1 MKTGRLFSLPKDE
14 RGVAAIVVA
23 LGLFMLLGFGALAI
37 DLSHIYVARN
47 ELKNATD
54 AGALAGARFL
64 YNREDG
70 TVDTGANQRAC
81 DAARDNRSENVVVEV
96 NCSQT
101 ADGVERGH
109 WSFTTRTFTANPS
122 TAPVDLWDRSWAV
135 LDADPNFINAVRVT
149 ARREA
154 TQIASYFATLF
165 GYTGFRQSR
174 DSVAYIGFAGT
185 LEPQDVDQPIA
196 ICKQSIIQPP
206 EGPYTCTTG
215 RMLDSGGGTTHNS
228 GAWTNFSQPCETAS
242 PPTVRPLVCGDG
254 NPNVITLGEG
264 MGTTG
269 GVTDNVY
276 RRLRDCWLELPDMA
290 KDSRDYPVETW
301 SLTLPVIDC
310 PDNNPG
316 PCSRVVG
323 AVSLDVLW
331 IKQPSTDP
339 PYSDIPLQM
348 EGWECSIW
356 VDAGRPLISSLSV
369 AQRVQCWSQ
378 FATTFNLRTADGTSV
393 AALTPPQL
401 QKTIFFS
408 PSCEPHEPR
417 GVTGGDNFGILAE
430 IPVLVQ

>member
-1 MKTGRLFSLPKDE
+1 MKTGRLFSLTKDE

-96 NCSQT
+96 NCGQT

-109 WSFTTRTFTANPS
+109 WSFSTRVFTRSNS
-122 TAPVDLWDRSWAV
+122 TAPVDLWNRSWAE

-174 DSVAYIGFAGT
+174 DAVAYIGFAGT

-196 ICKQSIIQPP
+196 LCKQALLQTG
-206 EGPYTCTTG
+206 EYTCSIGRMINSGSNVESHETGGWTDFNQDNPCQGGTNARDVRDLVCGSGNPRPIILGQDMATNGGAIQTAFSRLMTCWQNTTG
-215 RMLDSGGGTTHNS
+215 RTQP
-228 GAWTNFSQPCETAS
+228 WT
-242 PPTVRPLVCGDG
+242 
-254 NPNVITLGEG
+254 
-264 MGTTG
+264 
-269 GVTDNVY
+269 
-276 RRLRDCWLELPDMA
+276 
-290 KDSRDYPVETW
+290 
-301 SLTLPVIDC
+301 LTLPVIDC
-310 PDNNPG
+310 PDNNVG
-316 PCSRVVG
+316 TCERVVG
-323 AVSLDVLW
+323 AVTVNIVW
-331 IKQPSTDP
+331 INDRTDP
-339 PYSDIPLQM
+339 HYNNAPTEMAAVPTGYGAWSSSDPSGQNRWNSFVAHFHLQN
-348 EGWECSIW
+348 
-356 VDAGRPLISSLSV
+356 V
-369 AQRVQCWSQ
+369 
-378 FATTFNLRTADGTSV
+378 DGTP
-393 AALTPPQL
+393 APYGPPSIYFL
-401 QKTIFFS
+401 PDCT
-408 PSCEPHEPR
+408 PHEPR